1 MAVTIPLDAP
11 ASVQIA
17 EARRQGVML
26 PGSFYRLPADKR
38 AMAFTVSGLARLDQ
52 VQAVADALARHIA
65 DGGTL
70 ASFQVWAK
78 TQDWRLPR
86 HRLETIYRN
95 AVQTAYNAG
104 HWRHIEQTKATR
116 PFLMFDAINDSRVRP
131 SHLALDGVIRPVDD
145 AFWATHSPPLGHRCR
160 CRLVSLSAEQAR
172 ARGGVT
178 QHPPA
183 EGVADPGWGA
193 KPTNPWS
200 GYAHALKSKVA
211 LCEVADAAMAARGRI
226 TAPLWCKD
234 GPVRDFAL
242 MQQAWIARNG
252 EMPPPRPLNLPE
264 TLVQPGREREAF
276 DEFMQAFGGGT
287 TARVTLPSGDVVVVG
302 DDLFRTLDGRWK
314 IGKRERDRWLGYIAA
329 LIKAPQEVWRLRLAA
344 SEELYLLGRFMRG
357 KRTLETLAV
366 FKRNGHSGE
375 WMEPKT
381 AYVADADDY
390 LNEKRRQLMKQHAA
404 VRYLDVAGL

>member
-1 MAVTIPLDAP
+1 MAVTIPFDTP

-17 EARRQGVML
+17 EARRQRVLL
-26 PGSFYRLPADKR
+26 PEGFYRLSAEKR
-38 AMAFTVSGLARLDQ
+38 AQAFTVSGLARLDQ
-52 VQAVADALARHIA
+52 VQAAADALARHIA
-65 DGGTL
+65 EGGTL
-70 ASFQVWAK
+70 ASFQQWAK
-78 TQDWRLPR
+78 TQDWGLPR

-104 HWRHIEQTKATR
+104 HWRRFEETKATR
-116 PFLMFDAINDSRVRP
+116 PFLMFDAINDARVRP

-145 AFWATHSPPLGHRCR
+145 VFWATHSPPLGHRCR

-242 MQQAWIARNG
+242 MQQAWIERRG
-252 EMPPPRPLNLPE
+252 EMPAPRPLNLPE
-264 TLVQPGREREAF
+264 TLVQPGREREAL
-276 DEFMQAFGGGT
+276 DEFMQAFGGGA
-287 TARVTLPSGDVVVVG
+287 TARVTLLSGDVVVVS

-329 LIKAPQEVWRLRLAA
+329 LIKAPQEIWRLELG
-344 SEELYLLGRFMRG
+344 SSQELYLLGRFLRG
-357 KRTLETLAV
+357 RQRIDALAV
-366 FKRNGHSGE
+366 FKRERSGHWVDG
-375 WMEPKT
+375 KT
-381 AYVADADDY
+381 AYVFD
-390 LNEKRRQLMKQHAA
+390 NP
-404 VRYLDVAGL
+404 AGLDKKRAELLSAASLSWLER